1 MRLKHTFRLPP
12 ALGARLGE
20 YALRR
25 RISQALV
32 VEAALESFLSPD
44 GAEQLEAALSRRLDR
59 ISRQADRIEH
69 LAQVILEALGLFVRF
84 WLANTLA
91 LPEAALAAQQA
102 KGRERYEN
110 FLAALGRRL
119 AKGAS
124 LSRDIEAAP
133 AASDE
138 GEESR
143 ANT

>member
-1 MRLKHTFRLPP
+1 MRTKHTFRLPP
-12 ALGARLGE
+12 QLAARLAD

-59 ISRQADRIEH
+59 LSRQADRIEH
-69 LAQVILEALGLFVRF
+69 QSVIANEALGLFVRF

-91 LPEAALAAQQA
+91 LPEAALTAQQA

-110 FLAALGRRL
+110 FLASLGRRL
-119 AKGAS
+119 AKGKT
-124 LSRDIEAAP
+124 LSQDIAALGQ
-133 AASDE
+133 DE
-138 GEESR
+138 PPD
-143 ANT
+143 APT

>member
-1 MRLKHTFRLPP
+1 MRIKHTFRLPP
-12 ALGARLGE
+12 ALGARLAE

-59 ISRQADRIEH
+59 LSRQADRIEH
-69 LAQVILEALGLFVRF
+69 VAQIILEALGLFVRF

-91 LPEAALAAQQA
+91 LPEAALSAQQA
-102 KGRERYEN
+102 KGRERYDN

-133 AASDE
+133 GGAGDPPEA
-138 GEESR
+138 
-143 ANT
+143 

>member
-1 MRLKHTFRLPP
+1 MRVKHTFRLPP
-12 ALGARLGE
+12 ALGARLAE

-59 ISRQADRIEH
+59 LSRQADRIE
-69 LAQVILEALGLFVRF
+69 QVVGIVLEALGLFVRF

-91 LPEAALAAQQA
+91 LPEAALPAQQA
-102 KGRERYEN
+102 KGRERYQN
-110 FLAALGRRL
+110 FLTSLGRRL

-124 LSRDIEAAP
+124 LPQDIAAQNQP
-133 AASDE
+133 IDDE
-138 GEESR
+138 PES
-143 ANT
+143 

>member
-12 ALGARLGE
+12 ALGARLAE

-59 ISRQADRIEH
+59 LSRQADRIEH
-69 LAQVILEALGLFVRF
+69 VAAVILEALGLFVRF

-133 AASDE
+133 AASEE
-138 GEESR
+138 GEDPQ

>member
-1 MRLKHTFRLPP
+1 MRVKHTFRLPP
-12 ALGARLGE
+12 SLGGRLAE

-59 ISRQADRIEH
+59 LSRQADRIE
-69 LAQVILEALGLFVRF
+69 QVVGIILEALGLFVRF

-91 LPEAALAAQQA
+91 LPEAALPAQQA
-102 KGRERYEN
+102 KGRERYQN
-110 FLAALGRRL
+110 FLTSLGRRL

-124 LSRDIEAAP
+124 LPRDIEAS
-133 AASDE
+133 ASDPTG
-138 GEESR
+138 GEE
-143 ANT
+143 T

>member
-1 MRLKHTFRLPP
+1 MRVKHTFRLPP
-12 ALGARLGE
+12 TLGKRLAE

-59 ISRQADRIEH
+59 LSRQADRIER
-69 LAQVILEALGLFVRF
+69 VVGIILEALGLFVRF

-91 LPEAALAAQQA
+91 LPETALPSQQA
-102 KGRERYEN
+102 KGRERYQN
-110 FLAALGRRL
+110 FLTSLGRRL

-124 LSRDIEAAP
+124 LYRDIEAS
-133 AASDE
+133 AAEPDE
-138 GEESR
+138 TQ
-143 ANT
+143 A

>member
-1 MRLKHTFRLPP
+1 MRVKHTFRLPP
-12 ALGARLGE
+12 ALGARLAE

-59 ISRQADRIEH
+59 LSRQADRIE
-69 LAQVILEALGLFVRF
+69 QVVGIVLEALGLFVRF

-91 LPEAALAAQQA
+91 LPEAALPAQQA
-102 KGRERYEN
+102 KGRERYQN
-110 FLAALGRRL
+110 FLTSLGRRL

-124 LSRDIEAAP
+124 LPQDIAAQSQP
-133 AASDE
+133 IDDGPE
-138 GEESR
+138 
-143 ANT
+143 T

>member
-1 MRLKHTFRLPP
+1 MRIKHTFRLPP
-12 ALGARLGE
+12 ALGARLAE

-44 GAEQLEAALSRRLDR
+44 GAEQLEAALTRRLDR
-59 ISRQADRIEH
+59 LSRQADRIEH
-69 LAQVILEALGLFVRF
+69 VAEIILEALGLFVRF

-124 LSRDIEAAP
+124 LSRDIEAGSNRPDAP
-133 AASDE
+133 EDHE
-138 GEESR
+138 P
-143 ANT
+143 